1 MTTQNT
7 NTLISS
13 ILGEI
18 GTSANVLRNELFDS
32 AAAANTSAVANRL
45 YALEALATKIG
56 WMADLGLEKLTG
68 ATDIVGD
75 AEDWFMPPNY
85 NDAKKLEG
93 AK

>member
-7 NTLISS
+7 NTLITG
-13 ILGEI
+13 ILEEI
-18 GTSANVLRNELFDS
+18 GTSANMLRGELC
-32 AAAANTSAVANRL
+32 AAAALSDTAVCNRL

-68 ATDIVGD
+68 SIEIVGD

-85 NDAKKLEG
+85 NDAKRLEG